1 MTKQHLAVSNSRLVN
16 GDFSLKLPWS
26 LSLSTGRN
34 NSGGPCVNLP
44 YPGWQTAVDSTRY
57 HYSSTLPSDVI
68 GYNERRCNWL
78 RCTSLIPAL
87 GVCAEEDYIPLTA
100 FLPTDNI
107 MDLIGKRVTLRFLF
121 AAEEVGQYSVT
132 IADGHFCSSVVI
144 PFNITKA
151 KTVTEQVVSFILPE
165 NLRASFAYPNTYG
178 EHGLLISFCAAIGNN
193 PDSRASARTTTWNS
207 NGALGHYTDYRFD
220 LEKKWVAFAEVEFY
234 EGMYREYIA
243 KSSYETEQDC
253 APFYLAEFGDQ
264 VCHGGYINGTPRG
277 FIEHGG
283 NLSTNAPV
291 ALYRGNTGWIKG
303 ISSNTEGTCDTIT
316 FTPMV
321 TPPAGTGV
329 FKVNAVPVIG
339 SYVDPIVFISFQ
351 QTVRNRVLQ
360 RQWAGRPEFDVNVDI
375 VQGINTGDSSLAM
388 ASSAY
393 TLDNKCEN
401 GNFAMLGLAPY
412 ASNTSITTDSVTS
425 GYLKHWDIY
434 NKIADC
440 VLSVNATPFT
450 CTLDTT
456 QGELGI
462 RGGWSS
468 DNDTYKDE
476 ASLVYT
482 FKDREL
488 EPYLGQIMVL
498 TFTVKDWSTPLS
510 NYTLEIPVTLVYPD
524 GRTGTTSFIAPVVG
538 NSDCVVLIDVPV
550 DFYNR
555 TTITTPASKA
565 VGDFSYG
572 GELRINSIQQAGSV
586 NRMDTIRQPAIS
598 SSAPYTIASGIH
610 SNTAG
615 FKVEKSTGDNW
626 VAHVSSNLSAE
637 QMIGTWKITD
647 NVSGS
652 YIIVTYAM
660 RDGRPYPIT
669 TTSKPDT
676 DQNSKWS
683 FGEPFIEVISAA
695 DYMQANLSGF
705 KLGNIRFGYLPKSEM
720 DYLRILPVIEN
731 QPLARRISRNG
742 AYYSDSKVPQRLN
755 CSGRIID
762 TWDSPIHGGS
772 SPQFTNP
779 GKSSVI
785 DTNEYITAIG
795 TLSGEHK
802 KPRRCNNNLSKLP
815 VSVTST
821 AVGALSP
828 LRWNGKVGESA
839 LGLSFYPDAAS
850 DRGFLVGSRVCTGRT
865 TTPIFT
871 GILNCAINVNNG
883 KPEMRP
889 TVALTQAW
897 DEQGNPHLNNPVIR
911 LFNHAT
917 NKWEAY
923 DDTFTGFLFNEDG
936 VILSGAL
943 ADYTR
948 DGYLLIDY
956 HNYQSKV
963 SGLLFAAKTVD
974 DITTASRLVAT
985 PVISKRLL
993 LSEVTSSAA
1002 DWVDV
1007 DNITCAVTT
1016 GEAVAVT
1023 ANCKLPS
1030 TIDPARIKLY
1040 CQFNSISQGNLPI
1053 TLSVNGN
1060 GTVSGNTRSVTFT
1073 GIFPNGVHALSR
1085 TAPPMLSL
1093 TYAVDTNLTGAR
1105 IVQSPDA
1112 SNTPI
1117 DDVAAITLSVAGLHT
1132 LHGTAGSSGV
1142 PITYLWDNLSSAS
1155 TRHLPSPQPPGD
1167 TNYTVVIR
1175 QGTQGAMVLSTTT
1188 KILPTAPII
1197 TKQPESGLSVY
1208 QGQSPEITIEA
1219 TDFDG
1224 SPDVTFKW
1232 VYYEDGNPDKP
1243 IDGGTASHLQ
1253 MATVD
1258 LIGRYNISCTVTGK
1272 NRSTISNTADLE
1284 IMSAIPTITTELQVS
1299 PITDIQGKNFT
1310 LALEFDEKETP
1321 VIRYE
1326 LIVNDVVAQTKT
1338 TPGAEFTYANDNIGS
1353 YSAKVKAV
1361 NRFGSTTSDPVAFTI
1376 TTATPVITKQPVS
1389 ATVVKGDAVTV
1400 EMASDSYYPQT
1411 YQWFVDGSPIPD
1423 SNKAVMPITWQFTNG
1438 LSVGTHQLKATVANK
1453 YHTVTTT
1460 TVNLVVQSN
1469 QPVINSVTPASL
1481 DMFDWDTQRI
1491 TISATGVHN
1500 EALTYQW
1507 YHLASNGAKT
1517 EALNGRNATL
1527 DVNGYHYGIG
1537 SHKFECVVKSTHT
1550 HYVSNTG
1557 KQIPAVIKDSRP
1569 VITVQPDSAHHTIYQ
1584 GKRLVFSTTAHAVD
1598 GKRIN
1603 YQWEYAPADG
1613 LQPVIGET
1621 TNTLN
1626 VINFVPGEYS
1636 LYCKIYTDTSFIY
1649 TDMVRVTILAADIKN
1664 QHTKIYIN
1672 GKEVASNS
1680 WAEVGTQ
1687 VKFKAFCD
1695 NPSGHPLAYSWSADS
1710 TTPITQTVE
1719 ITTTVGAPN
1728 NTNYSFHDA
1737 TCTITNGF
1745 ATAKCAMVGVRHDS
1759 KPKIK
1764 TQPSTPPGQK
1774 WAGIAFTL
1782 STLASSTRKDAG
1794 ITDVVLKYEW
1804 FKGDV
1809 LIGTGAT
1816 ISHTEPARGTFKYK
1830 CRVSNQV
1837 GSTYTAEVNVGVKQ
1851 LPTIAKMLWPEPKE
1865 VFIGGDTYRWFM
1877 EVNNPDDLP
1886 LQSFLFNTSNVNDE
1900 STNLT
1905 PSSTPVKLTGG
1916 RWQVSGTTVTSG
1928 QTVANHYFWMMVK
1941 TSAKPDFKLKSTAQ
1955 YITFKDNHPVITT
1968 QPNTTAATIYQG
1980 TTYNLTVAARAV
1992 DGRALSYQ
2000 WYNHSAAISGATAT
2014 TFNCKSL
2021 AIGTHSIWCRI
2032 STSRTHTDSHS
2043 AAVTVKSSAMTNARI
2058 TMTSNGAAVA
2068 SASYV
2073 PIGAT
2078 LVATAHVTNPS
2089 GLPLTYKWTV
2099 DGPYTTSGN
2108 TVTCKAITPTTNF
2121 NSDFACVIDN
2131 GPGSVTAPP
2140 CHVRPDS
2147 APSVRKQVPA
2157 TLPDATPGQTVNAH
2171 FYVSTVRS
2179 LITGHEPMPNVTYTW
2194 YEGNP
2199 GDTSKVIQ
2207 AARSI
2212 NVTTPNLGG
2221 NLGSKPC
2228 YDCALSVVLT
2238 GAGVVKKLWCRITTL
2253 FGHCDSAACSVRVGY
2268 PAPTWITQP
2277 NMGGLTARQGATVSF
2292 AGKGNPNGAPAG
2304 VYRLIEKWAS
2314 TAAGPFV
2321 HQQTYTNNTG
2331 NFSIKVNSPRL
2342 GVYEFE
2348 YTYTTDGGSIAA
2360 SRKKLV
2366 TMVSGSPTTDLV
2378 VTQVGELAKKYQY
2391 ENFTF
2396 TFLVND
2402 PINPISYQWY
2412 KGAPGDLSTPLSGKT
2427 GSSLTTYEP
2436 NAGNAH
2442 YWCRASNKWGSLN
2455 SNAGKINIWYANP
2468 TVTVVAPVG
2477 GYTGNPLTIGTKIK
2491 RVTDA
2496 VAGNFSM
2503 VLTVKDPAGQVQT
2516 IRDNGPLN
2524 STGAVINKTMSFTR
2538 HGNHLIKV
2546 EVSCDKAH
2554 VPVVTKTGSFQVQAS
2569 FSIATQPVAASSYNQ
2584 GDTIYVEGTCNN
2596 PSGLPVTATLHNA
2609 TTGAVIPG
2617 ATVIGNVRFKTPALP
2632 SSSVGLTPYYFKLS
2646 AGGVTVQSSTFTINV
2661 TALTFTIGT
2670 DLNDQRVWEGAQL
2683 TYTVVPSGP
2692 SANVYQNISEYR
2704 PYNSTGAWKPLL
2716 TGAWIPGTTAQGNS
2730 SIPPGYYERRMRIRN
2745 QVGHEV
2751 VSRTGHTYIKGPWES
2766 DMTVSNYGDSFSAS
2780 STTVKLSGHLRPNMI
2795 RDTITS
2801 IEYEWADTGR
2811 LQRYSITIR
2820 CDNARW
2826 PSAKVNINGRMLL
2839 RDVPRLN
2846 ATTYHIDST
2855 GTPLDPSDFDSHDK
2869 ENHIYFTLYD
2879 GDTKASEAAVKF
2891 TTQPAARSVVQ
2902 GAPLPL
2908 TATIINPGCLPIA
2921 GGLYSAKDNTKLGD
2935 ITISQIDASSHQ
2947 SITVVDSYRPGN
2959 TGDVGY
2965 YIGITLPS
2973 GKVIKSNAVI
2983 CNIKRLTF
2991 TVVSQG
2997 GTVWCTPIQDGYPS
3011 VTMTGDAANLYS
3023 CRVVA
3028 EANVRNRDGLVVKK
3042 YTEWTDP
3049 SSEKFVQIPVG
3060 TALRTGEWTARI
3072 EVKNQTG
3079 YSESTDRFTIAVDG
3093 EVFANLIVSPTTLA
3107 EALKIRYINTSSVF
3121 TQRACTSATSKIKDD
3136 VRNIVYTWRGTDRP
3150 AKTSMY
3156 VNVTSASRPYC
3167 WIYFAGDGMFS
3178 AKLTRLS
3185 PTQYGVVATDLSH
3198 NVPAHIFYE
3207 KGSIAFTLY
3216 AEEK

>member
-193 PDSRASARTTTWNS
+193 PDSRAPARTTTWNS
-207 NGALGHYTDYRFD
+207 DGALGHYTDYRFD

-434 NKIADC
+434 NKIADR

-498 TFTVKDWSTPLS
+498 TFTVKDWSMPLS

-572 GELRINSIQQAGSV
+572 GELRINSIQQAGSI

-598 SSAPYTIASGIH
+598 SSAPYTIASGVH

-626 VAHVSSNLSAE
+626 VAHASSNLSAE

-695 DYMQANLSGF
+695 DYMQANLPGF

-755 CSGRIID
+755 CSGRIVD

-839 LGLSFYPDAAS
+839 LGLSFYPNAAS

-1299 PITDIQGKNFT
+1299 PVTDIQGKNFT

-1361 NRFGSTTSDPVAFTI
+1361 NRFGSTTCDPVAFTI

-1719 ITTTVGAPN
+1719 ITTTVGTPN

-1764 TQPSTPPGQK
+1764 TQPSTPSGQK

-2238 GAGVVKKLWCRITTL
+2238 GAGVIKKLWCRITTL
-2253 FGHCDSAACSVRVGY
+2253 FGHCDSSACSVKVGY

-2277 NMGGLTARQGATVSF
+2277 NMTAINARQGETLSLSGRANANGAA
-2292 AGKGNPNGAPAG
+2292 AGKYKLVIGIQYTGEGAVTHITTLENTTGDFSYTLESARIG
-2304 VYRLIEKWAS
+2304 VYAF
-2314 TAAGPFV
+2314 T
-2321 HQQTYTNNTG
+2321 
-2331 NFSIKVNSPRL
+2331 
-2342 GVYEFE
+2342 
-2348 YTYTTDGGSIAA
+2348 YTYTTTGGTLTAPLK
-2360 SRKKLV
+2360 RV
-2366 TMVSGSPTTDLV
+2366 TLTSGAPSTSMVTSQPGTLGD
-2378 VTQVGELAKKYQY
+2378 KYQY

-2396 TFLVND
+2396 TFIVTD
-2402 PINPISYQWY
+2402 PLNPITYQWY
-2412 KGAPGDLSTPLSGKT
+2412 IGKAGQASTPVT
-2427 GSSLTTYEP
+2427 GQTTNTLTKMEQEAGTYQ
-2436 NAGNAH
+2436 
-2442 YWCRASNKWGSLN
+2442 YWCRVYNKWGHLDS
-2455 SNAGKINIWYANP
+2455 GQGTINVKYATP
-2468 TVTVVAPVG
+2468 TVKCISPPDGLVAN
-2477 GYTGNPLTIGTKIK
+2477 TLTIGTTIT

-2503 VLTVKDPAGQVQT
+2503 VITVTDPSGAKQT
-2516 IRDNGPLN
+2516 VSDQGPLN
-2524 STGAVINKTMSFTR
+2524 STGAIIKKGMRFSR
-2538 HGNHLIKV
+2538 IGRHLIKTV
-2546 EVSCDKAH
+2546 VSCNKYG
-2554 VPVVTKTGSFQVQAS
+2554 VPA
-2569 FSIATQPVAASSYNQ
+2569 
-2584 GDTIYVEGTCNN
+2584 
-2596 PSGLPVTATLHNA
+2596 VTATGAFQVNA
-2609 TTGAVIPG
+2609 NFSISKQPVGSRFKQLSTVIIKGSLNNPGRLPVSAKLYNSRTGALIPG
-2617 ATVIGNVRFKTPALP
+2617 ATATTGSFTSPSLP
-2632 SSSVGLTPYYFKLS
+2632 SSVIGDTTYHFVVRANNTDYKSAEFTVTIIPLDFSIYNDLKDLDVWVGVGQNYVVYLTAADANVIEHICDYRHNGSVPWEAVDGMSWQPKSSSFNVGLTMKPGVYQRQMRMRNQLGFTLTSGTKRTYVKGRWS
-2646 AGGVTVQSSTFTINV
+2646 ANFTTGGDSENFYATSIAV
-2661 TALTFTIGT
+2661 TAPGPYKPATGMIG
-2670 DLNDQRVWEGAQL
+2670 D
-2683 TYTVVPSGP
+2683 TV
-2692 SANVYQNISEYR
+2692 
-2704 PYNSTGAWKPLL
+2704 
-2716 TGAWIPGTTAQGNS
+2716 
-2730 SIPPGYYERRMRIRN
+2730 
-2745 QVGHEV
+2745 
-2751 VSRTGHTYIKGPWES
+2751 
-2766 DMTVSNYGDSFSAS
+2766 
-2780 STTVKLSGHLRPNMI
+2780 
-2795 RDTITS
+2795 TS
-2801 IEYEWADTGR
+2801 LHYEWADTGR
-2811 LQRYSITIR
+2811 LQRYTIIV
-2820 CDNARW
+2820 
-2826 PSAKVNINGRMLL
+2826 KVNYARSSAVRLEINGTEFRGVLSKV
-2839 RDVPRLN
+2839 DN
-2846 ATTYHIDST
+2846 TTYSINGT
-2855 GTPLDPSDFDSHDK
+2855 GTPFRASNFNSQDHDK
-2869 ENHIYFTLYD
+2869 HAYFTVYTAN
-2879 GDTKASEAAVKF
+2879 GSKAEESVKF
-2891 TTQPAARSVVQ
+2891 TTQPTAKTIVQ
-2902 GAPLPL
+2902 GAALPL
-2908 TATIINPGCLPIA
+2908 TATIINPSSLPIS
-2921 GGLYSAKDNTKLGD
+2921 GGLYSAKDNTKLSD
-2935 ITISQIDASSHQ
+2935 IIVGQIDASNHQ
-2947 SITVVDSYRPGN
+2947 AITIPTSFSPGS
-2959 TGDVGY
+2959 TGDFGY
-2965 YIGITLPS
+2965 YIGVALPS
-2973 GKVIKSNAVI
+2973 GKVIKSNTLTCTI
-2983 CNIKRLTF
+2983 ERLKF
-2991 TVVSQG
+2991 TLRTDPVG
-2997 GTVWCTPIQDGYPS
+2997 DLHCAPDADAFITVHL
-3011 VTMTGDAANLYS
+3011 TGDPANRYS
-3023 CRVVA
+3023 CQIKA
-3028 EANVRNRDGLVVKK
+3028 EALVYNPRSGMKVKK
-3042 YTEWTDP
+3042 YTEWTPPTADTTI
-3049 SSEKFVQIPVG
+3049 KIPVG
-3060 TALRTGEWTARI
+3060 KNLRTGQWACRVYVT
-3072 EVKNQTG
+3072 NQFDYTLSDSGTETLFVGGENAINMYVTPASDSQFFSISSTTCFHMHTG
-3079 YSESTDRFTIAVDG
+3079 GASDMPDIPTSLMYSWNHHT
-3093 EVFANLIVSPTTLA
+3093 
-3107 EALKIRYINTSSVF
+3107 
-3121 TQRACTSATSKIKDD
+3121 
-3136 VRNIVYTWRGTDRP
+3136 RP
-3150 AKTSMY
+3150 ATVKAY
-3156 VNVTSASRPYC
+3156 VNVNHASKPYC
-3167 WIYFAGDGMFS
+3167 NLYMAGDGQFS
-3178 AKLTRLS
+3178 AKLKKIND
-3185 PTQYGVVATDLSH
+3185 TQYGIVTNDVSH
-3198 NVPAHIFYE
+3198 AIPRALFYTPDYKAEFSIYFGE
-3207 KGSIAFTLY
+3207 K
-3216 AEEK
+3216 